1 MAQKSY
7 IETDRQVRNIIEDVK
22 AGVFK
27 PVYLLMGEE
36 PYFIDVIS
44 DTIEEEVLDEAEKA
58 FNQIVVYGR
67 DVDIDTVATHAKS
80 FSMMGGY
87 MVVIVK
93 EAQDLKNIEDFEK
106 YLDVIPPTT
115 ILVFDYKYKKLDK
128 RRALAKKIDK
138 MGVLFESKKL
148 YENNIPGW
156 IQSYLSDKGYSITPK
171 ATQML
176 TDFLGTDL
184 HKVRNELDKLIIAL
198 PKSKKIDDAD
208 VEYNIGISKDYNVF
222 ELQNAIGRRDVMKAN
237 QIVNYFGDNGK
248 DNPLLVTAIS
258 LYGYFTKILK
268 VHYATDPS
276 QNALAATLG
285 VNPYFVRDYQLAAR
299 NYSIG
304 DCVRCISVLREFDLK
319 SKGYNSGE
327 VSEKDLYREM
337 IFKLLH

>member
-1 MAQKSY
+1 MTFEQ
-7 IETDRQVRNIIEDVK
+7 IISDIHNK
-22 AGVFK
+22 KYAPIYF
-27 PVYLLMGEE
+27 LMGEE

-44 DTIEEEVLDEAEKA
+44 DTIEEEVLDETEKA

-148 YENNIPGW
+148 YESNIPGW
-156 IQSYLSDKGYSITPK
+156 IQTYLAEKGYTITPK

-208 VEYNIGISKDYNVF
+208 VERNIGISKDYNVF
-222 ELQNAIGRRDVMKAN
+222 ELQNAIGRRDIMRAN

-276 QNALAATLG
+276 QNALATALG
-285 VNPYFVRDYQLAAR
+285 VNPFFVRDYQLAAR
-299 NYSIG
+299 NFSIA
-304 DCVRCISVLREFDLK
+304 DCVKCISVLREFDLK

-327 VSEKDLYREM
+327 TSEKDLYREM

>member
-1 MAQKSY
+1 MTFEQILSDIHNKKYAPIY
-7 IETDRQVRNIIEDVK
+7 
-22 AGVFK
+22 F
-27 PVYLLMGEE
+27 LMGEE

-87 MVVIVK
+87 MVIIVK

-156 IQSYLSDKGYSITPK
+156 IQSYLSEKGYSITPK

-184 HKVRNELDKLIIAL
+184 HKVRNELEKLIIAL

-222 ELQNAIGRRDVMKAN
+222 ELQNAIGRRDVLKAN

-268 VHYATDPS
+268 VHYATDPL
-276 QNALAATLG
+276 QNALATALG
-285 VNPYFVRDYQLAAR
+285 VNPFFVRDYQLAAR
-299 NYSIG
+299 NFSIG

>member
-1 MAQKSY
+1 MTFEQILSDIHNKKYAPIY
-7 IETDRQVRNIIEDVK
+7 
-22 AGVFK
+22 F
-27 PVYLLMGEE
+27 LMGEE

-128 RRALAKKIDK
+128 RRALAKRIDK

-222 ELQNAIGRRDVMKAN
+222 ELQNAIGRRDILKAN

>member
-1 MAQKSY
+1 MALTFEQILSDIHLKKY
-7 IETDRQVRNIIEDVK
+7 APIY
-22 AGVFK
+22 F
-27 PVYLLMGEE
+27 LMGEE
-36 PYFIDVIS
+36 PYFIDMIS
-44 DTIEEEVLDEAEKA
+44 DTIEEEVLDETEKA

-115 ILVFDYKYKKLDK
+115 ILVFDYKYKKLDR

-148 YENNIPGW
+148 YESNIPGW
-156 IQSYLSDKGYSITPK
+156 IQSYLAEKGYGITPK

-198 PKSKKIDDAD
+198 PKSKRIDDAD
-208 VEYNIGISKDYNVF
+208 VERNIGISKDYNVF
-222 ELQNAIGRRDVMKAN
+222 ELQNAIGTRDIMKAN
-237 QIVNYFGDNGK
+237 RIVNYFGDNGK

-268 VHYATDPS
+268 VHSSADQS
-276 QNALAATLG
+276 QNGLAATLG
-285 VNPYFVRDYQLAAR
+285 VNPFFVRDYQVAAR
-299 NYSIG
+299 NYSIA

-319 SKGYNSGE
+319 SKGYNNAD

-337 IFKLLH
+337 IFRLLH

>member
-1 MAQKSY
+1 MTFEQ
-7 IETDRQVRNIIEDVK
+7 ILTDIHKKKYAPIY
-22 AGVFK
+22 F
-27 PVYLLMGEE
+27 LMGEE

-44 DTIEEEVLDEAEKA
+44 DTIEEEVLDETEKA
-58 FNQIVVYGR
+58 FNQIVLYGR

-106 YLDVIPPTT
+106 YIDVIPQTT

-148 YENNIPGW
+148 YDRDIPGW
-156 IQSYLSDKGYSITPK
+156 IQGYMAEKGYSITPK

-184 HKVRNELDKLIIAL
+184 HKVRNELEKLIVAL
-198 PKSKKIDDAD
+198 PKQRKIDDAD
-208 VEYNIGISKDYNVF
+208 VERNIGISKDFNVF
-222 ELQNAIGRRDVMKAN
+222 ELQNAIGRRDMMKAM
-237 QIVNYFGDNGK
+237 QIVQHFGESK
-248 DNPLLVTAIS
+248 DNPLFLTAIT

-268 VHYATDPS
+268 VHYASDQS
-276 QNALAATLG
+276 QNALASALG
-285 VNPYFVRDYQLAAR
+285 VNPFFVRDYQAAAR
-299 NYSIG
+299 NFSIS
-304 DCVRCISVLREFDLK
+304 DCVKCIAVLREFDLK
-319 SKGYNSGE
+319 SKGYNVGE
-327 VSEKDLYREM
+327 TPEKDLYREM

>member
-1 MAQKSY
+1 MTFEQ
-7 IETDRQVRNIIEDVK
+7 IITDIHNKKYAPIY
-22 AGVFK
+22 F
-27 PVYLLMGEE
+27 LMGEE

-44 DTIEEEVLDEAEKA
+44 DTIEEEVLDETEKA

-148 YENNIPGW
+148 YESNIPGW
-156 IQSYLSDKGYSITPK
+156 IQSYLSEKGYAITPK

-198 PKSKKIDDAD
+198 PKSKKIDDID
-208 VEYNIGISKDYNVF
+208 VERNIGISKDYNVF
-222 ELQNAIGRRDVMKAN
+222 ELQNAVGRRDILRAN

-276 QNALAATLG
+276 QNALATALG
-285 VNPYFVRDYQLAAR
+285 VNPFFVRDYQMAAR
-299 NYSIG
+299 NFSIA
-304 DCVRCISVLREFDLK
+304 DCVKCISVLREFDLK

-327 VSEKDLYREM
+327 TSEKDLYREM

>member
-1 MAQKSY
+1 MTFEQ
-7 IETDRQVRNIIEDVK
+7 IIADIHNK
-22 AGVFK
+22 KYAPIYF
-27 PVYLLMGEE
+27 LMGEE

-44 DTIEEEVLDEAEKA
+44 DTIEDEVLDETEKA

-148 YENNIPGW
+148 YESNIPGW
-156 IQSYLSDKGYSITPK
+156 IQSYLSEKGYTITPK

-208 VEYNIGISKDYNVF
+208 VERNIGISKDYNVF
-222 ELQNAIGRRDVMKAN
+222 ELQNAIGRRDIMRAN

-276 QNALAATLG
+276 QNALASALG
-285 VNPYFVRDYQLAAR
+285 VNPFFVRDYQLAAR
-299 NYSIG
+299 NFSIA
-304 DCVRCISVLREFDLK
+304 DCVKCIAVLREFDLK
-319 SKGYNSGE
+319 SKGYNNGE
-327 VSEKDLYREM
+327 TSEKDLYREM